1 MSHFAKVVDGIVTE
15 VIVAEQE
22 FIDSYQDLTP
32 GTWVQ
37 CSYNTLGGI
46 HYVRNSD
53 GSIGDAS
60 DDQSLALRKNFPGK
74 GFHYDFV
81 ADAFYGPKPFDSW
94 TLNTTTYKW
103 ECPVD
108 EPDDFNGMNYD
119 WNEDSQAWTPATHEQ
134 PE

>member
-1 MSHFAKVVDGIVTE
+1 
-15 VIVAEQE
+15 
-22 FIDSYQDLTP
+22 
-32 GTWVQ
+32 
-37 CSYNTLGGI
+37 
-46 HYVRNSD
+46 
-53 GSIGDAS
+53 
-60 DDQSLALRKNFPGK
+60 LRKNFPGK

-119 WNEDSQAWTPATHEQ
+119 WNEDGQSWTPATHEQ